1 MTIREVPLSITDD
14 IVALLKHCQALQSEK
29 DGVTR
34 PAPEVYTRDDDPF
47 ADCIRQAIGYT
58 RQLQHLL
65 PMAQQLSALGME
77 LERQGT
83 IRVGVGGDYA
93 QLALAYLV
101 AQYPAHGGTG
111 Q

>member
-34 PAPEVYTRDDDPF
+34 PAPGAYTREEDPF
-47 ADCIRQAIGYT
+47 ADRIRQAIGYT

-65 PMAQQLSALGME
+65 SMAQQLSALGME
-77 LERQGT
+77 LERQGK
-83 IRVGVGGDYA
+83 IQVGVGEDYA
-93 QLALAYLV
+93 QQALGYLV
-101 AQYPAHGGTG
+101 AQYPVHGGTG

>member
-34 PAPEVYTRDDDPF
+34 PAPEAYTREEDPF
-47 ADCIRQAIGYT
+47 ADRIRQAIGYT
-58 RQLQHLL
+58 RLL
-65 PMAQQLSALGME
+65 PMSQQLSSLGME
-77 LERQGT
+77 LERQGK
-83 IRVGVGGDYA
+83 IEVGVDEDYA
-93 QLALAYLV
+93 QQALGYLV
-101 AQYPAHGGTG
+101 AQYPVHGGTG